1 MHMNWQHDDN
11 RKLMLNA
18 ILWSAKVKIPKDG
31 VPSKTPTKEEMHANL
46 D

>member
-1 MHMNWQHDDN
+1 MNWQHDDN

-18 ILWSAKVKIPKDG
+18 ILWTANVQIPKGG
-31 VPSKTPTKEEMHANL
+31 VPSKAATKEEMHANL

>member
-1 MHMNWQHDDN
+1 MNWQNDDN

-18 ILWSAKVKIPKDG
+18 ILWTAKVTIPKSG
-31 VPSKTPTKEEMHANL
+31 VVSRTPTKDEMHENL